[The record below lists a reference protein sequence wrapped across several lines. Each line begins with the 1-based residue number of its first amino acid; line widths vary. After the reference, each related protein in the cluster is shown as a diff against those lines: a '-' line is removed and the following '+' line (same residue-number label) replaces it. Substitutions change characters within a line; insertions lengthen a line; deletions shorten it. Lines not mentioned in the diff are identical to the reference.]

1 MNDPTLY
8 RSLRHLG
15 HSHEDAAQASTTGI
29 TLPRPESGDTS
40 SPDEQEVDYLTI
52 TRDTVA

>member
-1 MNDPTLY
+1 VNDPTLY